1 MAEVTN
7 WICWN
12 KLYSVSRW
20 CFILAKTFW
29 NKKKT
34 VGGFCSSLLSLPYR
48 YSKWRIAEMTFC
60 FYRFR
65 NIIIAVMIVGFPR
78 EDKFVCLSEQNKGIR
93 TKETQKIE
101 EWHERFNFP
110 SQSSSLKIL
119 TLYTFASCLHGTV
132 LNIEHL

>member
-1 MAEVTN
+1 
-7 WICWN
+7 
-12 KLYSVSRW
+12 
-20 CFILAKTFW
+20 
-29 NKKKT
+29 
-34 VGGFCSSLLSLPYR
+34 
-48 YSKWRIAEMTFC
+48 
-60 FYRFR
+60 
-65 NIIIAVMIVGFPR
+65 MIVGFPR

-119 TLYTFASCLHGTV
+119 TLFTFASCLHGTV